1 MGYLRKNKK
10 AFTYLKIVRKIM
22 TTQAGEILSYNGEKT
37 TIATEPLKPYL
48 ETRSDI
54 SFIFEST
61 ALVRGYIGSW
71 KIKNKKLFLVSLIG
85 FIKNKERVD
94 LNYLFPNK
102 KEVFAD
108 WFSGKIRIPEGNLV
122 KKINIG
128 YASVFER
135 DRMIKFNK
143 GILISED
150 VIYNV

>member
-1 MGYLRKNKK
+1 
-10 AFTYLKIVRKIM
+10 M
-22 TTQAGEILSYNGEKT
+22 TTQAGEILSYNGEKI
-37 TIATEPLKPYL
+37 TIATEPLKAYL

-71 KIKNKKLFLVSLIG
+71 KIENKKLFLVSLIG

-102 KEVFAD
+102 KKVFAD

-135 DRMIKFNK
+135 DRMLKFNK
-143 GILISED
+143 GILISDD